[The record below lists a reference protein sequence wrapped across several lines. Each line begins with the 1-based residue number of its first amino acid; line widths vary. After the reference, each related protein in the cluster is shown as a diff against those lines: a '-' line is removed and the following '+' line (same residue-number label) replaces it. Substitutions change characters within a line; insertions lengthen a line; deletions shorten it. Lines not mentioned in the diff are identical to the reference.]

1 MQECDI
7 TALLLVVVLLAH
19 PSCHRI
25 TFLAVD
31 SFAFLAVDSVTLTVG
46 HIPAFLFR
54 NLGALS
60 IIDDTTLLR
69 RNIFTDLIMNSL
81 TLLLVDNLALSLS
94 SRCAL
99 LFLNR
104 VTSIL
109 ESVTALLIVF
119 S

>member
-1 MQECDI
+1 MRLKFNLKRFRFRFEKFK
-7 TALLLVVVLLAH
+7 TY
-19 PSCHRI
+19 P
-25 TFLAVD
+25 TFL
-31 SFAFLAVDSVTLTVG
+31 FG
-46 HIPAFLFR
+46 

-69 RNIFTDLIMNSL
+69 RNIFTDLILNSL
-81 TLLLVDNLALSLS
+81 TLLLVDYLTLSLS

-99 LFLNR
+99 LFLYR

-109 ESVTALLIVF
+109 ESVAALLVVF

>member
-1 MQECDI
+1 MRLKFNLKRFRFEKFK
-7 TALLLVVVLLAH
+7 TY
-19 PSCHRI
+19 
-25 TFLAVD
+25 
-31 SFAFLAVDSVTLTVG
+31 
-46 HIPAFLFR
+46 PAFLFG

-69 RNIFTDLIMNSL
+69 RNIFTDLILNSL